1 MSTIYY
7 NGKNVKVPLRAA
19 AIAGGKRVQTAE
31 IRRLGAFS
39 AGDARATPSPFGRN
53 SNPKHPDLPRAPRV
67 LLSCA
72 HLSIS
77 NDLSKREARR
87 GGGS

>member
-1 MSTIYY
+1 MSAIRY

-39 AGDARATPSPFGRN
+39 AGEARATPSPLR
-53 SNPKHPDLPRAPRV
+53 PKLQPKAP
-67 LLSCA
+67 
-72 HLSIS
+72 
-77 NDLSKREARR
+77 
-87 GGGS
+87 